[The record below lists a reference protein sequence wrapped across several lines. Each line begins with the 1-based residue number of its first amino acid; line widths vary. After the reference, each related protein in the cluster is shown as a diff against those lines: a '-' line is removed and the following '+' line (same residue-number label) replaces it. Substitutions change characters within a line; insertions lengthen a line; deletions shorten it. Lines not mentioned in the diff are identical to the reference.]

1 MHAEEQLGISLRKS
15 CARFAFRAAYAMD
28 SVRSAPHLFGLNRT
42 GSPVPPR
49 VLKCAAERSSGW
61 CSRAC
66 TALHCA
72 ALHCTALHCRQLSEF
87 GLLEP
92 VGKVVGSISQAVKD
106 VDNVARAH
114 L

>member
-1 MHAEEQLGISLRKS
+1 MGGA
-15 CARFAFRAAYAMD
+15 
-28 SVRSAPHLFGLNRT
+28 VAP
-42 GSPVPPR
+42 
-49 VLKCAAERSSGW
+49 
-61 CSRAC
+61 
-66 TALHCA
+66 

>member
-66 TALHCA
+66 TALHC
-72 ALHCTALHCRQLSEF
+72 RQLSEF